1 MSVLVVGS
9 IALDTVKTPV
19 EEHSDLLGGSA
30 CYAALGASF
39 FSPVRLV
46 GIVGDDFPESEF
58 EFWKSRKIDSEGVQ
72 RVNGKTFRWSG
83 EYAWDLNTRETR
95 SIALNVFEHFK
106 PVLPESYR
114 QTDFVLLA
122 NIAPS
127 LQSHVLDQMERPRFV
142 VADTMDLWIETTRSD
157 LDALLRRVDLL
168 ILNDS
173 EAREIT
179 KETSL
184 IKAGR
189 RIRKMGPQYVAIKKG
204 EHGALLFGED
214 DQFFSC
220 GAYPLEDIHDPT
232 GAGDTFAGGM
242 AGYLAGTVKK
252 VHFNDLRK
260 AMIYGSVLA
269 SFCVE
274 KFSLERLR
282 TLSMEKSRTLRDVQ
296 TNESIRGAGVMTT
309 AEHEY
314 RRLLHRTLIATV
326 LCIGAVLVCYFWID
340 RPVAF
345 FVYRHHINTIRVFQ
359 WLTYPPPEVQNWSA
373 LVLTILMVRRAWGP
387 FLRWQKVLLVACLSL
402 IIADDFRISL
412 GDVCGRYWPET
423 WTRNNPSLIGTG
435 DVRLPSVSARGG
447 HRQLS
452 VRSRLQN
459 PGVRH
464 GLGNY
469 DAPQSNR

>member
-9 IALDTVKTPV
+9 IAIDTVKTPV

-30 CYAALGASF
+30 SYAALAASF

-46 GIVGDDFPESEF
+46 GVIGDDFPSSEF
-58 EFWKSRKIDSEGVQ
+58 DFWKSRKIDTRGVQ

-83 EYAWDLNTRETR
+83 EYSWDLNTRETR
-95 SIALNVFEHFK
+95 SIDLNVFENFK
-106 PVLPESYR
+106 PVLPKAYR

-127 LQSHVLDQMERPRFV
+127 LQAHVLDQMERPRFV
-142 VADTMDLWIETTRSD
+142 VADTMDLWIGTARPD

-173 EAREIT
+173 EAREMT

-189 RIRKMGPQYVAIKKG
+189 RIQKMGPAYVAIKKG
-204 EHGALLFGED
+204 EHGALLFGQE

-242 AGYLAGTVKK
+242 AGFLAGTVKR

-274 KFSLERLR
+274 AFSLERLR
-282 TLSMEKSRTLRDVQ
+282 SLSME
-296 TNESIRGAGVMTT
+296 E
-309 AEHEY
+309 
-314 RRLLHRTLIATV
+314 
-326 LCIGAVLVCYFWID
+326 
-340 RPVAF
+340 VAKRYETF
-345 FVYRHHINTIRVFQ
+345 KLMSQFE
-359 WLTYPPPEVQNWSA
+359 LPPE
-373 LVLTILMVRRAWGP
+373 
-387 FLRWQKVLLVACLSL
+387 
-402 IIADDFRISL
+402 
-412 GDVCGRYWPET
+412 
-423 WTRNNPSLIGTG
+423 
-435 DVRLPSVSARGG
+435 
-447 HRQLS
+447 
-452 VRSRLQN
+452 
-459 PGVRH
+459 
-464 GLGNY
+464 
-469 DAPQSNR
+469 